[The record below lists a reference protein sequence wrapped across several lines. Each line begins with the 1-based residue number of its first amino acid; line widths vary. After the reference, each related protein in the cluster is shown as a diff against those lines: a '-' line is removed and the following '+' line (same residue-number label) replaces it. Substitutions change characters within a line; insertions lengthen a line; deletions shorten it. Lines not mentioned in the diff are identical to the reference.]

1 MSELVYRD
9 NHIVCACKTYT
20 IINLFA
26 YTYFAHTCAE
36 CEYASKRRKPIVPLL
51 LQHRYDP
58 DGWLGIIKGTKLH
71 FDFSVEEK
79 FEPSLQGLLREIA
92 NMS

>member
-1 MSELVYRD
+1 MALEPRTED
-9 NHIVCACKTYT
+9 KWNHDAIYIFK
-20 IINLFA
+20 IFS
-26 YTYFAHTCAE
+26 E

>member
-1 MSELVYRD
+1 MFS
-9 NHIVCACKTYT
+9 
-20 IINLFA
+20 
-26 YTYFAHTCAE
+26 E

-79 FEPSLQGLLREIA
+79 FESSLQGLFKEIA
-92 NMS
+92 NVGQ